1 MANYRADRMSED
13 IQREIA
19 AILREMKDPRLHN
32 GIISVVRCETAHD
45 LSYSKVY
52 ISSMKGL
59 DVAKDAVKALKNAQ
73 GFIRH
78 ELGVRL
84 KLRYSPVLAFEAT
97 DSIEYSANI
106 SRILNGIQ
114 YSDAPDDE
122 SGSGDTEDEYDEMD
136 REDETDGGAEE

>member
-1 MANYRADRMSED
+1 MPNYRADRMSED

-52 ISSMKGL
+52 ISSMNGL
-59 DVAKDAVKALKNAQ
+59 SVAKEAVKALKNAQ

-84 KLRYSPVLAFEAT
+84 KLRYAPALAFEAT
-97 DSIEYSANI
+97 DSLEYSANI
-106 SRILNGIQ
+106 SRMLSQIQ
-114 YSDAPDDE
+114 YTETTDEPAEEKEDADDE
-122 SGSGDTEDEYDEMD
+122 
-136 REDETDGGAEE
+136 EE

>member
-1 MANYRADRMSED
+1 MPNFRADRMSED

-52 ISSMKGL
+52 ISSMNGL
-59 DVAKDAVKALKNAQ
+59 ETAKEAVKALKNAQ
-73 GFIRH
+73 GFIRR
-78 ELGVRL
+78 ELGTRL
-84 KLRYSPVLAFEAT
+84 KLRYAPVLAFEAT

-106 SRILNGIQ
+106 SRLLNGLT
-114 YSDAPDDE
+114 YTSSEDEKTEDDE
-122 SGSGDTEDEYDEMD
+122 DNNP
-136 REDETDGGAEE
+136 

>member
-1 MANYRADRMSED
+1 MANHRADRMSED
-13 IQREIA
+13 IQRELA
-19 AILREMKDPRLHN
+19 AIIREMKDPRLHD
-32 GIISVVRCETAHD
+32 GILSVVRCDMAHD
-45 LSYSKVY
+45 LSFCRVY
-52 ISSMKGL
+52 ISSMNGL
-59 DVAKDAVKALKNAQ
+59 QTAKTAAGVLKKAQ
-73 GFIRH
+73 GFIRR

-84 KLRYSPVLAFEAT
+84 KLRYAPALAFEAT

-106 SRILNGIQ
+106 SRILNDIQ

>member
-45 LSYSKVY
+45 LSYSKIY
-52 ISSMKGL
+52 ISSMNGL
-59 DVAKDAVKALKNAQ
+59 DTAKEAVKALKNAQ
-73 GFIRH
+73 GFIRR
-78 ELGVRL
+78 ELGTRL
-84 KLRYSPVLAFEAT
+84 KLRYAPVLAFEAT

-106 SRILNGIQ
+106 SRILGSIQ
-114 YSDAPDDE
+114 YTKTTGADAVPEQTEEE
-122 SGSGDTEDEYDEMD
+122 SETE
-136 REDETDGGAEE
+136 

>member
-1 MANYRADRMSED
+1 MRRHKFAEVAMPNFRADRMSED

-52 ISSMKGL
+52 ISSMNGL
-59 DVAKDAVKALKNAQ
+59 ETAKEAVKALKNAQ
-73 GFIRH
+73 GFIRR
-78 ELGVRL
+78 ELGTRL
-84 KLRYSPVLAFEAT
+84 KLRYAPALAFEAT

-106 SRILNGIQ
+106 SRLLNGLT
-114 YSDAPDDE
+114 YTSSEDEKNEDDE
-122 SGSGDTEDEYDEMD
+122 DNN
-136 REDETDGGAEE
+136 A

>member
-1 MANYRADRMSED
+1 MANFRADRMSED
-13 IQREIA
+13 IQREIS

-52 ISSMKGL
+52 ISSMNGL
-59 DVAKDAVKALKNAQ
+59 PVAKEAVKALKNAQ

-84 KLRYSPVLAFEAT
+84 RLRYAPVLAFEAT

-106 SRILNGIQ
+106 SKILNNLQ
-114 YSDAPDDE
+114 YTQTGDE
-122 SGSGDTEDEYDEMD
+122 KTDPEENDNDETEDGDE
-136 REDETDGGAEE
+136 

>member
-1 MANYRADRMSED
+1 MPNYRSDRMSED
-13 IQREIA
+13 IRREIA

-52 ISSMKGL
+52 ISSMNGI
-59 DVAKDAVKALKNAQ
+59 DTAREAVKALKNAQ
-73 GFIRH
+73 GFIRR

-84 KLRYSPVLAFEAT
+84 KLRYAPVLAFEAT

-106 SRILNGIQ
+106 SRMLNDLQ
-114 YSDAPDDE
+114 LSEPEEDN
-122 SGSGDTEDEYDEMD
+122 GDS
-136 REDETDGGAEE
+136 EE

>member
-1 MANYRADRMSED
+1 MANFRADRTSED
-13 IQREIA
+13 IQRELM

-45 LSYSKVY
+45 LSYSKVF
-52 ISSMKGL
+52 ISSMNGL
-59 DVAKDAVKALKNAQ
+59 DVAKEAVKALKNAQ

-84 KLRYSPVLAFEAT
+84 RLRYAPVLAFEAT

-106 SRILNGIQ
+106 SRILNDIQ
-114 YSDAPDDE
+114 YTQTEDEASEDE
-122 SGSGDTEDEYDEMD
+122 SGDGED
-136 REDETDGGAEE
+136 

>member
-1 MANYRADRMSED
+1 MPNFRSDRMSED

-52 ISSMKGL
+52 ISSMNGL
-59 DVAKDAVKALKNAQ
+59 DTAKEAVKALKNAQ
-73 GFIRH
+73 GYIRR
-78 ELGVRL
+78 ELGTRL
-84 KLRYSPVLAFEAT
+84 RLRFAPALAFEAT

-106 SRILNGIQ
+106 SRLLNDIH
-114 YSDAPDDE
+114 YTTDE
-122 SGSGDTEDEYDEMD
+122 N
-136 REDETDGGAEE
+136 EENEE

>member
-1 MANYRADRMSED
+1 MPNFRADRMSED

-52 ISSMKGL
+52 ISSMNGL
-59 DVAKDAVKALKNAQ
+59 DTAKEAVKALKNAQ
-73 GFIRH
+73 GYIRR
-78 ELGVRL
+78 ELGTRL
-84 KLRYSPVLAFEAT
+84 RLRFAPALAFEAT

-106 SRILNGIQ
+106 SRLLNDIHYTTDENEENIQ
-114 YSDAPDDE
+114 NNFQNN
-122 SGSGDTEDEYDEMD
+122 TK
-136 REDETDGGAEE
+136 EENEE

>member
-1 MANYRADRMSED
+1 MPNFRADRMSED

-52 ISSMKGL
+52 ISSMNGL
-59 DVAKDAVKALKNAQ
+59 DTAKEAVKALKNAQ

-78 ELGVRL
+78 ELGTRL
-84 KLRYSPVLAFEAT
+84 RLRYSPVLAFEAT

-106 SRILNGIQ
+106 SRLLNDIH
-114 YSDAPDDE
+114 YTTSDE
-122 SGSGDTEDEYDEMD
+122 N
-136 REDETDGGAEE
+136 EENEE

>member
-1 MANYRADRMSED
+1 MPNFRADRMSED

-52 ISSMKGL
+52 ISSMNGL
-59 DVAKDAVKALKNAQ
+59 DTAKEAVKALKNAQ
-73 GFIRH
+73 GYIRR
-78 ELGVRL
+78 ELGTRL
-84 KLRYSPVLAFEAT
+84 RLRFAPALAFEAT

-106 SRILNGIQ
+106 SRLLNDIH
-114 YSDAPDDE
+114 YTTSDE
-122 SGSGDTEDEYDEMD
+122 N
-136 REDETDGGAEE
+136 EENEE

>member
-52 ISSMKGL
+52 ISSMQGL
-59 DVAKDAVKALKNAQ
+59 ETAKEAVKALKNAQ
-73 GFIRH
+73 GFIRR
-78 ELGVRL
+78 ELGKRMII
-84 KLRYSPVLAFEAT
+84 RYTPELIFVN
-97 DSIEYSANI
+97 DRNI
-106 SRILNGIQ
+106 AYGVHIARILADTAGTEAETHDN
-114 YSDAPDDE
+114 DE
-122 SGSGDTEDEYDEMD
+122 PES
-136 REDETDGGAEE
+136 

>member
-1 MANYRADRMSED
+1 MPNYRADRMSED

-52 ISSMKGL
+52 ISSMNGL
-59 DVAKDAVKALKNAQ
+59 SVAKEAVKALKNAQ

-84 KLRYSPVLAFEAT
+84 KLRYAPALAFEAT

-106 SRILNGIQ
+106 SRMLSQIQ
-114 YSDAPDDE
+114 YTETTDEPAEEKEDADDE
-122 SGSGDTEDEYDEMD
+122 
-136 REDETDGGAEE
+136 EE